1 MSELFSTFHDF
12 SNALCRGTILVAGS
26 HIWCCWLLPSYGHSS
41 WAWLQKKKF
50 PWCCRHCFWPHM
62 SKLLGEQMLCYWCCR
77 LHPLLA
83 LTRYIFCIATVS
95 YFFYS
100 PNLNCDGWIW
110 PRALGSILQSGFQ
123 FGSHVSGRSVTCQ
136 TFARHHWMAAWKWQ
150 TAQIK
155 CHFGP
160 KVCTF
165 SLFDPCSS
173 MKVHESKPLRWW
185 DTGNP
190 TFQLVQRM
198 CN

>member
-95 YFFYS
+95 YFFTA
-100 PNLNCDGWIW
+100 PILTVMDGFG
-110 PRALGSILQSGFQ
+110 RELLDQFYKVGSSLEVMCQVDRLPARPLPDIIEWRHGNDKLPKSNATSGQ
-123 FGSHVSGRSVTCQ
+123 RCVLSLCSIHAV
-136 TFARHHWMAAWKWQ
+136 AWKCMKANHWDDETQ
-150 TAQIK
+150 VIQL
-155 CHFGP
+155 
-160 KVCTF
+160 F
-165 SLFDPCSS
+165 S
-173 MKVHESKPLRWW
+173 
-185 DTGNP
+185 
-190 TFQLVQRM
+190 
-198 CN
+198 